1 MTQIINTNEN
11 NNKMMIFEDKTIE
24 IFVYNNEIMFN
35 PRDVAS
41 CLDLEFKTVQNYMS
55 EMNENQVLKITND
68 SASHLIGFRKLNNA
82 GENFLTEKGVY
93 KLIFKSR
100 KPEAEKFQ
108 DWVTDV
114 VLPTINKTGGYVSN
128 SDMFINTYLPFADD
142 NTKILFKQTLTV
154 IEQQNKVIQEQKP
167 KVEYFNAIVD
177 RKLNVSFR
185 DCAKQIAVP
194 ERKFIAWLEEEK
206 YIFRQYRIN
215 SKGKEVSII
224 KPYAQYVPSLF
235 EIKDFAGEHKAGV
248 QTLITPKGK
257 ETFRLLT
264 EHLRK

>member
-1 MTQIINTNEN
+1 MTQLINTNEN
-11 NNKMMIFEDKTIE
+11 VNENGMQIFENSEFGQVRTLIRE
-24 IFVYNNEIMFN
+24 NEIWFVAK
-35 PRDVAS
+35 DVA
-41 CLDLEFKTVQNYMS
+41 DILEYS
-55 EMNENQVLKITND
+55 DTN
-68 SASHLIGFRKLNNA
+68 AMTRKLDDDETISVKLSGMNMNSTIISESGLYNA
-82 GENFLTEKGVY
+82 IIGSKQEKA
-93 KLIFKSR
+93 KAFKKWITS
-100 KPEAEKFQ
+100 E
-108 DWVTDV
+108 
-114 VLPTINKTGGYVSN
+114 VLVAIRKTGGYVSN

-142 NTKILFKQTLTV
+142 NTKMLFKQTLTV

-194 ERKFIAWLEEEK
+194 ERQFIAWLEEEK

-215 SKGKEVSII
+215 SKGKQVSII

-235 EIKDFAGEHKAGV
+235 EIKDFAIEHKAGV

>member
-1 MTQIINTNEN
+1 MTQLINTNEN
-11 NNKMMIFEDKTIE
+11 TNRMQIFENSEFGKIRIIDYENEPYFIAQDISEILEYTETSTMLRRLDDDEKIKIASTFIAGANNMSRDITIISE
-24 IFVYNNEIMFN
+24 SGIYNAILG
-35 PRDVAS
+35 S
-41 CLDLEFKTVQNYMS
+41 K
-55 EMNENQVLKITND
+55 
-68 SASHLIGFRKLNNA
+68 
-82 GENFLTEKGVY
+82 
-93 KLIFKSR
+93 
-100 KPEAEKFQ
+100 KPEAKKFKK
-108 DWVTDV
+108 WITSE
-114 VLPTINKTGGYVSN
+114 VLPTIRKTGGFVSN

-142 NTKILFKQTLTV
+142 NTKMLFKQTLTV

-215 SKGKEVSII
+215 SKGKEVSVI

-235 EIKDFAGEHKAGV
+235 EIKDFAVEHKAGV